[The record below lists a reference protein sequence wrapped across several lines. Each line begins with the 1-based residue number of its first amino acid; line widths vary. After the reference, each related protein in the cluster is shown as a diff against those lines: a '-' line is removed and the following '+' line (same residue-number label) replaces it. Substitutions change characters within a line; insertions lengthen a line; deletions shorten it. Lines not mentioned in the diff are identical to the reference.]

1 MRISDWSSDVCSSDL
16 HLRRKCFV
24 ELDEVDVAPANPGSR
39 EEPLDRG
46 YRPHTHARGVAARR
60 GPAREPARRLES
72 EFGELVLGND
82 ETGSRRVI
90 LLARIPRGHDAP
102 IARTEGSEA
111 FERAIGA
118 VSSVMIE
125 NRAITAL
132 LRART
137 RNSLHLAKE
146 CAVTVKS

>member
-1 MRISDWSSDVCSSDL
+1 MCLLFVFFKQKTAYEMRVSDWSSDVCSSDL
-16 HLRRKCFV
+16 V

-46 YRPHTHARGVAARR
+46 YWPHTHARGVAARR

-90 LLARIPRGHDAP
+90 LLARIPRGHDA
-102 IARTEGSEA
+102 ALDRTEGSEA
-111 FERAIGA
+111 FERDIGA
-118 VSSVMIE
+118 VDRKSTRLNSS
-125 NRAITAL
+125 
-132 LRART
+132 
-137 RNSLHLAKE
+137 H
-146 CAVTVKS
+146 